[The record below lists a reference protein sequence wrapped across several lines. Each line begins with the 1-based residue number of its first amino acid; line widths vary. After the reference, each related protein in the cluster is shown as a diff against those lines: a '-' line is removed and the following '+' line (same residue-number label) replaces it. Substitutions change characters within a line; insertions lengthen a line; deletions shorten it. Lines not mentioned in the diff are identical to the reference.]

1 MCFSGVLVANKTDKE
16 NYRMV
21 STQEGKQLAT
31 SRKLGFFEC
40 CSAVNNNNNIF
51 VLMTFAFF
59 IV

>member
-40 CSAVNNNNNIF
+40 SAVNNNNNIF